1 DLQVGWSVR
10 QDWLF
15 EEEISPFGEHE
26 YGR

>member
-1 DLQVGWSVR
+1 VGWSVR